1 MLYMEVP
8 DTLWLS
14 EVRIIITSLGHS
26 TQRIEGEVAEKIQ
39 GPGLALVKRRGLR
52 VRMVNNI
59 RWLAPPMDR
68 DRLMAPKLLPK
79 ALEEQDAI
87 VDTEGH
93 PSDRATDFNYILIQ
107 GQNALSDTQMREIQS
122 LGVQFVEYLSGK
134 AWLCRFEPPDL
145 SVIRTLD
152 YIRHVSKF
160 PAIQKLAPELKHQES
175 IGVRTVDIVLHGLSD
190 EMASDLSQRVSRLT
204 GVSPEDMS
212 IRRGDTVIRTSVD
225 PQRLFDIAKLD
236 NVGSIQEVV
245 ELVLHSNVAR
255 TILNVDATQNEPTG
269 LTGAGQTITVAD
281 TGFDKGDVNKSHH
294 AFTGR
299 VKQLVPVGRRSN
311 TDDSDGHGT
320 QVCGSVLGNGKS
332 DAMGGL
338 IQGTAPGAELI
349 MQALLG
355 PNEIGQLQY
364 LDATADIDQFVWQ
377 HPDMVVCFSAGN
389 DGEKATSLGHIGAQ
403 NGAKNCITVGQP
415 GRDFVLQQLRPYA
428 RRPKPDLVAPGSMIL
443 STASGALAQK
453 MTRFGPSLDDQWA
466 FSSGTSMSASLV
478 AGCAAVLREGLQTG
492 TPPLANPSASLI
504 KAMLI
509 NGATDLKR
517 PRREQGFGRVNVA
530 QSIIIPGSTATSNRD
545 FWEGKVERKGPRD
558 SVRRDILLRQYLG
571 AGVVAT
577 TATFKATMV
586 YTNLPGAVLQIN
598 LNLIARCV
606 IDGKMQV
613 RHGNAE
619 PVDKPDV
626 YDLVNSVEQV
636 VWEGLP
642 ADAIVTIE
650 VANRE
655 LMHVDAD
662 FAPFSVVWAVSPS

>member
-1 MLYMEVP
+1 MP
-8 DTLWLS
+8 
-14 EVRIIITSLGHS
+14 IIYNGNTFS
-26 TQRIEGEVAEKIQ
+26 
-39 GPGLALVKRRGLR
+39 
-52 VRMVNNI
+52 
-59 RWLAPPMDR
+59 
-68 DRLMAPKLLPK
+68 
-79 ALEEQDAI
+79 LEEQDAI

-175 IGVRTVDIVLHGLSD
+175 IGVRTVDIVLHGLFD

-355 PNEIGQLQY
+355 PNEIGKQVLFGSSRKTLHDLLLSSYELGSRIHTNSWGPEWKGGRGQLQY

-403 NGAKNCITVGQP
+403 NGAKNCITVGSCNNQRP
-415 GRDFVLQQLRPYA
+415 SSDTTFERYDPNSTLIGNPDEISSFSSCGPTRDGRS
-428 RRPKPDLVAPGSMIL
+428 KPDLVAPGSMIL

-545 FWEGKVERKGPRD
+545 FWEDKVERKDPQD
-558 SVRRDILLRQYLG
+558 SVRRDISLRQYLG

-586 YTNLPGAVLQIN
+586 YTDLPGAVLQIN

-619 PVDKPDV
+619 PVDEPDV